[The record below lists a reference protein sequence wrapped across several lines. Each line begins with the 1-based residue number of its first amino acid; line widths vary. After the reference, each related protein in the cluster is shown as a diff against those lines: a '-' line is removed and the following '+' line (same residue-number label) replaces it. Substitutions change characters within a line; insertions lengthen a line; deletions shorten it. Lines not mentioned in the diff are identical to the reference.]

1 MNILSFNNNCES
13 NSLSNKDILSVFRNK
28 DEKNLTIQ
36 QGMSVNEIA
45 EIVSEKVIGIVKE
58 QFQATK
64 EQFQSK

>member
-1 MNILSFNNNCES
+1 MNILSFNNNCEN
-13 NSLSNKDILSVFRNK
+13 NSLPNKDILSVFRNK

-58 QFQATK
+58 QFQATR
-64 EQFQSK
+64 EQFQTK